1 MAEKICLAWR
11 SLWRR
16 DSIHNLKAG
25 LRNEPVCRFIVA
37 IAEPSVWELVI
48 GGAVSLVFLAVF
60 LRMKLG

>member
-1 MAEKICLAWR
+1 MNQFVDL
-11 SLWRR
+11 SL
-16 DSIHNLKAG
+16 
-25 LRNEPVCRFIVA
+25 A

>member
-25 LRNEPVCRFIVA
+25 LRNEPVCRFIFRHRRT
-37 IAEPSVWELVI
+37 IGWELVI